1 MPGTGS
7 YNPYMTQASFFERI
21 GGSPAIGAAT
31 ELFYRKVLGDPLL
44 APYFDD
50 IDMDRQIA
58 KQAAF
63 LTMALGGPNN
73 YTGADLR
80 TAHSRLPGLG
90 DEHVDAVIGHLA
102 ATLRELGVAEPDIA
116 AIGAIVDSAR
126 NDVLNR

>member
-1 MPGTGS
+1 
-7 YNPYMTQASFFERI
+7 MTQASLYERI
-21 GGSPAIGAAT
+21 GGSAAIGAAT

-63 LTMALGGPNN
+63 LTMALGGPNT

-80 TAHSRLPGLG
+80 TAHARLPGLG

-102 ATLRELGVAEPDIA
+102 ATLHELGVTETDIA
-116 AIGAIVDSAR
+116 AIGGIAESTR